1 LGPPPLS
8 ARYSI
13 RRVRSTSRHGVMR
26 RPPRNLIYATPVG
39 RPPQGPMGIWQGR
52 SRRKRTGGRLRPI
65 RKKRRFEIGRELQS
79 ATLGG
84 DIVKRYRVRGANLKL
99 RILTVETINVFDPAN
114 PNYVQRNIITK
125 GAILETELGLV
136 RVRSRPGQDGVL
148 NGVRL
153 PAAPTGSA

>member
-1 LGPPPLS
+1 
-8 ARYSI
+8 
-13 RRVRSTSRHGVMR
+13 V
-26 RPPRNLIYATPVG
+26 
-39 RPPQGPMGIWQGR
+39 GIWQGR

-65 RKKRRFEIGRELQS
+65 RKKRRFEIGREQQH

-84 DIVKRYRVRGANLKL
+84 GTVKRYRVRGGNLKL
-99 RILTVETINVFDPAN
+99 RILTTQTINVFDPATKKMQQTKVITVRENPSN

-148 NGVRL
+148 NGVRVAS
-153 PAAPTGSA
+153 PASS